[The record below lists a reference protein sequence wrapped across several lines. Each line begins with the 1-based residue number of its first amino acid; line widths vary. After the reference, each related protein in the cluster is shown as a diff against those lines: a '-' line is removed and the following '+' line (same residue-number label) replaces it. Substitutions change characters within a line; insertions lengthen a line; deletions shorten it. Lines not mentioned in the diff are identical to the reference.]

1 MQMMN
6 NTFEEFN
13 EEELQSLRIQW
24 DKIVH
29 YRHECFGLKLFLR
42 LLDLHPEYLCLFG
55 FTWDEF
61 DYHETARLRAHGIN
75 VMYMLNM
82 LFDNLNDM
90 DMIDELICKLIRLH
104 LMRGIQ
110 KSWFDDIC
118 EPFETV
124 LREFSQKLNIEHPEF
139 IRKAFMFVKNRMQ
152 LLYDDNMAQVL
163 LDQSSDIS
171 ETY

>member
-1 MQMMN
+1 MN
-6 NTFEEFN
+6 NNNICVEFC

-29 YRHECFGLKLFLR
+29 YQQECFGLKLFLR

-61 DYHETARLRAHGIN
+61 NYHETNQLRAHGIN

-90 DMIDELICKLIRLH
+90 DMFDELIGKLIRLH
-104 LMRGIQ
+104 LCRGIQ
-110 KSWFDDIC
+110 KSWFDDLC
-118 EPFETV
+118 APFLTILED
-124 LREFSQKLNIEHPEF
+124 FSEKLSIEHPES
-139 IRKAFMFVKNRMQ
+139 IYKAFMFIKNRIQ
-152 LLYDDNMAQVL
+152 QLYDDNLAEILMEQ
-163 LDQSSDIS
+163 QN
-171 ETY
+171 ETTF